1 MKRTITALLT
11 ALLLALS
18 LCVPAA
24 ASVEYGS
31 IFDETEE
38 LGSAELTYQGEQELP
53 QLAKNLGIDL
63 RVDVFTDEGL
73 EPDDTVSD
81 IATYVYGNYD
91 YGLGEDREGVSLT
104 LLMKTQPDGSYALA
118 EDDWCVYA
126 FLSETRGSSQE
137 LSDAVYA
144 AIKPYMAAQAW
155 NGEDMT
161 MSATA
166 LSQAVDAMMKAAS
179 DYILAN
185 CPPDNSGEVTET
197 QPQEQTEVDMKYI
210 FDISDL
216 HTVFFCP
223 EDLFLIR
230 AGAAERRRFM
240 DLSLCQLRPRY
251 AEALA
256 EYTRLHEHKTR
267 ILRDSEEHPQLLQ
280 MLPDFNERL
289 CRVGAVLISYRA
301 RYCVS
306 LAEYARQAHFECSGE
321 KEELTLLYR
330 TVKTVEDPFAPQEQ
344 ICEALRRHQE
354 AHLAAERASR
364 LCLSGPHKDDVEVL
378 INRRSARQYGSQGQ
392 VRTAALSLKLA
403 EREIH
408 KNAVGEYPVML
419 LDDVLSELDPRRQE
433 YVLNRIQGGQ
443 VFITCCE
450 NDRLDTMLHGRVFHI
465 RNGEVL

>member
-38 LGSAELTYQGEQELP
+38 LGSAELTYQGEQKLP

-73 EPDDTVSD
+73 DPDDTVSD
-81 IATYVYGNYD
+81 IATFVYSNYD
-91 YGLGEDREGVSLT
+91 YGLGEDKEGVSLT

-118 EDDWCVYA
+118 ENDWCVYA

-197 QPQEQTEVDMKYI
+197 QTQEQTEVDMKYI

-216 HTVFFCP
+216 LTFDEWEKLEARAADISQRHGCGVYVAFVDDFTKYGDGNDVYKTTYQIYHSNELGMGENRDGIIILLSMAERDYAMFVYGTYAETAFNSYGQEKLEKAFLGNFK
-223 EDLFLIR
+223 EDDWYGGVSNYLSTCDEYLTRADAGKPVRESPALLIAIAVVASCLLSGAICLFLKR
-230 AGAAERRRFM
+230 SMKTVHQKVEANEYVAPGGLQ
-240 DLSLCQLRPRY
+240 LSKQYDRY
-251 AEALA
+251 THTTEV
-256 EYTRLHEHKTR
+256 RSK
-267 ILRDSEEHPQLLQ
+267 ISSSDDSSSS
-280 MLPDFNERL
+280 
-289 CRVGAVLISYRA
+289 GTS
-301 RYCVS
+301 S
-306 LAEYARQAHFECSGE
+306 CSGGGG
-321 KEELTLLYR
+321 
-330 TVKTVEDPFAPQEQ
+330 
-344 ICEALRRHQE
+344 
-354 AHLAAERASR
+354 
-364 LCLSGPHKDDVEVL
+364 SG
-378 INRRSARQYGSQGQ
+378 RSG
-392 VRTAALSLKLA
+392 K
-403 EREIH
+403 
-408 KNAVGEYPVML
+408 
-419 LDDVLSELDPRRQE
+419 
-433 YVLNRIQGGQ
+433 
-443 VFITCCE
+443 F
-450 NDRLDTMLHGRVFHI
+450 
-465 RNGEVL
+465 

>member
-1 MKRTITALLT
+1 MNKKFTALLM

-81 IATYVYGNYD
+81 IATFIYGNYD
-91 YGLGEDREGVSLT
+91 YGLGEDKEGVSLT

-118 EDDWCVYA
+118 ENDWCVYA

-137 LSDAVYA
+137 LSDTVYA

-197 QPQEQTEVDMKYI
+197 QTPEQTGVDMKYI
-210 FDISDL
+210 FDNSDL
-216 HTVFFCP
+216 LTFDEWEKLEARAADISQRHGCGVYVDFVDDFTEYGYGNDVYKTTYQLYHANELGMGDDRDGIIILLSMAERDYAMFVYGTYAETAFNSYGQEKLEKAFLGNFK
-223 EDLFLIR
+223 EDDWYGGVSNYLSTCDEYLTRADAGKPVRESPALLIAIAVVASCLLSGAICLFLKR
-230 AGAAERRRFM
+230 SMKTVHQKVEANEYVAPGGLQ
-240 DLSLCQLRPRY
+240 LSKQYDRY
-251 AEALA
+251 THTTEV
-256 EYTRLHEHKTR
+256 RSK
-267 ILRDSEEHPQLLQ
+267 ISSSDDSSSS
-280 MLPDFNERL
+280 
-289 CRVGAVLISYRA
+289 GTS
-301 RYCVS
+301 S
-306 LAEYARQAHFECSGE
+306 CSGGGG
-321 KEELTLLYR
+321 
-330 TVKTVEDPFAPQEQ
+330 
-344 ICEALRRHQE
+344 
-354 AHLAAERASR
+354 
-364 LCLSGPHKDDVEVL
+364 SG
-378 INRRSARQYGSQGQ
+378 RSG
-392 VRTAALSLKLA
+392 K
-403 EREIH
+403 
-408 KNAVGEYPVML
+408 
-419 LDDVLSELDPRRQE
+419 
-433 YVLNRIQGGQ
+433 
-443 VFITCCE
+443 F
-450 NDRLDTMLHGRVFHI
+450 
-465 RNGEVL
+465 

>member
-38 LGSAELTYQGEQELP
+38 LGSAELTYQGEEKLP

-73 EPDDTVSD
+73 DPDDTVSD
-81 IATYVYGNYD
+81 IATFVYGNYD
-91 YGLGEDREGVSLT
+91 YGLGEDKEGVSLT

-118 EDDWCVYA
+118 ENDWCVYA

-197 QPQEQTEVDMKYI
+197 QTPEQTGVDMKYI
-210 FDISDL
+210 FDNSDL
-216 HTVFFCP
+216 LTFDEWEKLEARAAEISLRHHCGVYVAFVDDYTVYSDGGGVYKTTYQLYHGDQLGMGDDRDGIIILLSMAERDYAMFVYGTYAETAFNSYGQEKLEKAFLGNFK
-223 EDLFLIR
+223 EDDWYGGVSNYLSTCDEYLTRADAGKPVRESPALLIAIAVVASCLLSGAICLFLKR
-230 AGAAERRRFM
+230 SMKTVHQKVEANEYVAPGGLQ
-240 DLSLCQLRPRY
+240 LSKQYDRY
-251 AEALA
+251 THTTE
-256 EYTRLHEHKTR
+256 TRSK
-267 ILRDSEEHPQLLQ
+267 INKDS
-280 MLPDFNERL
+280 DSS
-289 CRVGAVLISYRA
+289 GGTS
-301 RYCVS
+301 S
-306 LAEYARQAHFECSGE
+306 CSGGGG
-321 KEELTLLYR
+321 
-330 TVKTVEDPFAPQEQ
+330 
-344 ICEALRRHQE
+344 
-354 AHLAAERASR
+354 
-364 LCLSGPHKDDVEVL
+364 SG
-378 INRRSARQYGSQGQ
+378 RSG
-392 VRTAALSLKLA
+392 K
-403 EREIH
+403 
-408 KNAVGEYPVML
+408 
-419 LDDVLSELDPRRQE
+419 
-433 YVLNRIQGGQ
+433 
-443 VFITCCE
+443 F
-450 NDRLDTMLHGRVFHI
+450 
-465 RNGEVL
+465 

>member
-1 MKRTITALLT
+1 MNKKFTALLM
-11 ALLLALS
+11 ALLLALT

-38 LGSAELTYQGEQELP
+38 LGSAELTYQGEQKLP

-81 IATYVYGNYD
+81 IATFIYGNYD
-91 YGLGEDREGVSLT
+91 YGLGEDKEGVSLT

-118 EDDWCVYA
+118 ENDWCVYA

-197 QPQEQTEVDMKYI
+197 QTPEQTGVDMKYI
-210 FDISDL
+210 FDNSDL
-216 HTVFFCP
+216 LTFDEWEKLEARAADISQRHGCGVYVAFVDDFTEYGYGNDVYKTTYQLYHANELGMGDDRDGIIILLSMAERDYAMFVYGTYAETAFNSYGQEKLEKAFLGNFK
-223 EDLFLIR
+223 EDDWYGGVSNYLSTCDEYLTRADAGKPVRESPALLIAIAVVASCLLSGAICLFLKR
-230 AGAAERRRFM
+230 SMKTVHQKVEANEYVAPGGLQ
-240 DLSLCQLRPRY
+240 LSKQYDRY
-251 AEALA
+251 THTTEV
-256 EYTRLHEHKTR
+256 RSK
-267 ILRDSEEHPQLLQ
+267 ISSSDDSSSS
-280 MLPDFNERL
+280 
-289 CRVGAVLISYRA
+289 GTS
-301 RYCVS
+301 S
-306 LAEYARQAHFECSGE
+306 CSGGGG
-321 KEELTLLYR
+321 
-330 TVKTVEDPFAPQEQ
+330 
-344 ICEALRRHQE
+344 
-354 AHLAAERASR
+354 
-364 LCLSGPHKDDVEVL
+364 SG
-378 INRRSARQYGSQGQ
+378 RSG
-392 VRTAALSLKLA
+392 K
-403 EREIH
+403 
-408 KNAVGEYPVML
+408 
-419 LDDVLSELDPRRQE
+419 
-433 YVLNRIQGGQ
+433 
-443 VFITCCE
+443 F
-450 NDRLDTMLHGRVFHI
+450 
-465 RNGEVL
+465 

>member
-1 MKRTITALLT
+1 MNKKFTALLM

-53 QLAKNLGIDL
+53 QLAKTLGIDL

-81 IATYVYGNYD
+81 IATYVYDNYD

-118 EDDWCVYA
+118 ENDWCVYA

-155 NGEDMT
+155 NGKDMT

-197 QPQEQTEVDMKYI
+197 QTQEQTEVDMKYI

-216 HTVFFCP
+216 LTFDEWEKLEARAADISQRHGCGVYVAFVDDFTKYGDGNDVYKTTYQLYHSNELGMGENRDGIIILLSMAERDYAMFVYGTYAETAFNSYGQEKLEKAFLGNFK
-223 EDLFLIR
+223 EDDWYGGVSNYLSTCDEYLTRADAGKPVRESPALLIAIAVVASCLLSGAICLFLKR
-230 AGAAERRRFM
+230 SMKTVHQKVEANEYVAPGG
-240 DLSLCQLRPRY
+240 LQLTEQYDRY
-251 AEALA
+251 THTTE
-256 EYTRLHEHKTR
+256 TRSK
-267 ILRDSEEHPQLLQ
+267 INKDS
-280 MLPDFNERL
+280 DSSSS
-289 CRVGAVLISYRA
+289 GTS
-301 RYCVS
+301 S
-306 LAEYARQAHFECSGE
+306 CSGGGG
-321 KEELTLLYR
+321 
-330 TVKTVEDPFAPQEQ
+330 
-344 ICEALRRHQE
+344 
-354 AHLAAERASR
+354 
-364 LCLSGPHKDDVEVL
+364 SG
-378 INRRSARQYGSQGQ
+378 RSG
-392 VRTAALSLKLA
+392 K
-403 EREIH
+403 
-408 KNAVGEYPVML
+408 
-419 LDDVLSELDPRRQE
+419 
-433 YVLNRIQGGQ
+433 
-443 VFITCCE
+443 F
-450 NDRLDTMLHGRVFHI
+450 
-465 RNGEVL
+465 

>member
-1 MKRTITALLT
+1 MNKKFTALLM

-38 LGSAELTYQGEQELP
+38 LGSAELTYQGEQKLP

-81 IATYVYGNYD
+81 IATFIYGNYD
-91 YGLGEDREGVSLT
+91 YGLGEDKEGVSLT

-118 EDDWCVYA
+118 ENDWCVYA

-197 QPQEQTEVDMKYI
+197 QTPEQTGVDMKYI
-210 FDISDL
+210 FDNSDL
-216 HTVFFCP
+216 LTFDEWEKLEARAADISQRHGCGVYVAFVDDFTEYGYGNDVYKTTYQLYHANELGMGENRDGIIILLSMAERDYAMFVYGTYAETAFNSYGQEKLEKAFLGNFK
-223 EDLFLIR
+223 EDDWYGGVSNYLSTCDEYLTRADAGKPVRESPALLIAIAVVASCLLSGAICLFLKR
-230 AGAAERRRFM
+230 SMKTVHQKVEANEYVAPGGLQ
-240 DLSLCQLRPRY
+240 LSKQYDRY
-251 AEALA
+251 THTTEV
-256 EYTRLHEHKTR
+256 RSK
-267 ILRDSEEHPQLLQ
+267 ISSSDDSSS
-280 MLPDFNERL
+280 
-289 CRVGAVLISYRA
+289 GGTS
-301 RYCVS
+301 S
-306 LAEYARQAHFECSGE
+306 CSGGGG
-321 KEELTLLYR
+321 
-330 TVKTVEDPFAPQEQ
+330 
-344 ICEALRRHQE
+344 
-354 AHLAAERASR
+354 
-364 LCLSGPHKDDVEVL
+364 SG
-378 INRRSARQYGSQGQ
+378 RSG
-392 VRTAALSLKLA
+392 K
-403 EREIH
+403 
-408 KNAVGEYPVML
+408 
-419 LDDVLSELDPRRQE
+419 
-433 YVLNRIQGGQ
+433 
-443 VFITCCE
+443 F
-450 NDRLDTMLHGRVFHI
+450 
-465 RNGEVL
+465 

>member
-1 MKRTITALLT
+1 MNKKFTALLM
-11 ALLLALS
+11 ALLLALT

-81 IATYVYGNYD
+81 IATFIYGNYD
-91 YGLGEDREGVSLT
+91 YGLGEDKEGVSLT

-118 EDDWCVYA
+118 ENDWCVYA

-137 LSDAVYA
+137 LSDTVYA

-197 QPQEQTEVDMKYI
+197 QTPEQTGVDMKYI
-210 FDISDL
+210 FDNSDL
-216 HTVFFCP
+216 LTFDEWEKLEARAADISQRHGCGVYVAFVDDFTEYGYGNDVYKTTYQLYHANELGMGENRDGIIILLSMAERDYAMFVYGTYAETAFNSYGQEKLEKAFLGNFK
-223 EDLFLIR
+223 EDDWYGGVSNYLSTCDEYLTRADAGKPVRESPALLIAIAVVASCLLSGAICLFLKR
-230 AGAAERRRFM
+230 SMKTVHQKVEANEYVAPGGLQ
-240 DLSLCQLRPRY
+240 LSKQYDRY
-251 AEALA
+251 THTTEV
-256 EYTRLHEHKTR
+256 RSK
-267 ILRDSEEHPQLLQ
+267 ISSSDDSSSS
-280 MLPDFNERL
+280 
-289 CRVGAVLISYRA
+289 GTS
-301 RYCVS
+301 S
-306 LAEYARQAHFECSGE
+306 CSGGGG
-321 KEELTLLYR
+321 
-330 TVKTVEDPFAPQEQ
+330 
-344 ICEALRRHQE
+344 
-354 AHLAAERASR
+354 
-364 LCLSGPHKDDVEVL
+364 SG
-378 INRRSARQYGSQGQ
+378 RSG
-392 VRTAALSLKLA
+392 K
-403 EREIH
+403 
-408 KNAVGEYPVML
+408 
-419 LDDVLSELDPRRQE
+419 
-433 YVLNRIQGGQ
+433 
-443 VFITCCE
+443 F
-450 NDRLDTMLHGRVFHI
+450 
-465 RNGEVL
+465 

>member
-1 MKRTITALLT
+1 MNKKFTALLM

-81 IATYVYGNYD
+81 IATFIYGNYD
-91 YGLGEDREGVSLT
+91 YGLGEDKEGVSLT

-118 EDDWCVYA
+118 ENDWCVYA

-197 QPQEQTEVDMKYI
+197 QTPEQTGVDMKYI
-210 FDISDL
+210 FDNSDL
-216 HTVFFCP
+216 LTFDEWEKLEARAADISQRHGCGVYVAFVDDFTEYGYGNDVYKTTYQLYHANELGMGDDRDGIIILLSMAERDYAMFVYGTYAETAFNSYGQEKLEKAFLGNFK
-223 EDLFLIR
+223 EDDWYGGVSNYLSTCDEYLTRADAGKPVRESPALLIAIAVVASCLLSGAICLFLKR
-230 AGAAERRRFM
+230 SMKTVHQKVEANEYVAPGGLQ
-240 DLSLCQLRPRY
+240 LSKQYDRY
-251 AEALA
+251 THTTEV
-256 EYTRLHEHKTR
+256 RSK
-267 ILRDSEEHPQLLQ
+267 ISSSDDSSSS
-280 MLPDFNERL
+280 
-289 CRVGAVLISYRA
+289 GTS
-301 RYCVS
+301 S
-306 LAEYARQAHFECSGE
+306 CSGGGG
-321 KEELTLLYR
+321 
-330 TVKTVEDPFAPQEQ
+330 
-344 ICEALRRHQE
+344 
-354 AHLAAERASR
+354 
-364 LCLSGPHKDDVEVL
+364 SG
-378 INRRSARQYGSQGQ
+378 RSG
-392 VRTAALSLKLA
+392 K
-403 EREIH
+403 
-408 KNAVGEYPVML
+408 
-419 LDDVLSELDPRRQE
+419 
-433 YVLNRIQGGQ
+433 
-443 VFITCCE
+443 F
-450 NDRLDTMLHGRVFHI
+450 
-465 RNGEVL
+465 

>member
-38 LGSAELTYQGEQELP
+38 LGSAELTYQGEQKLP

-81 IATYVYGNYD
+81 IATFIYGNYD
-91 YGLGEDREGVSLT
+91 YGLGEDKEGVSLT

-118 EDDWCVYA
+118 ENDWCVYA

-161 MSATA
+161 MSSTA

-197 QPQEQTEVDMKYI
+197 QTPEQTGVDMKYI
-210 FDISDL
+210 FDNSDL
-216 HTVFFCP
+216 LTFDEWEKLEARAADISKRHGCGVYVAFVDDFTEYGYGNDVYKTTYQLYHANELGMGENRDGIIILLSMADRDYAMFVYGENAEKAFDKYGQEQL
-223 EDLFLIR
+223 EDTFL
-230 AGAAERRRFM
+230 GYFGDNDWYNGVSSYLDTCDEY
-240 DLSLCQLRPRY
+240 LT
-251 AEALA
+251 LA
-256 EYTRLHEHKTR
+256 EEGNPVRKNTLPMYIIVVVASCAISGFICLMLKQRMQTVHKKVEANEYVADGGLQLTEQYDRYTHTTETR
-267 ILRDSEEHPQLLQ
+267 SKINNDS
-280 MLPDFNERL
+280 DS
-289 CRVGAVLISYRA
+289 GGGTS
-301 RYCVS
+301 S
-306 LAEYARQAHFECSGE
+306 CSGGGG
-321 KEELTLLYR
+321 
-330 TVKTVEDPFAPQEQ
+330 
-344 ICEALRRHQE
+344 
-354 AHLAAERASR
+354 
-364 LCLSGPHKDDVEVL
+364 SG
-378 INRRSARQYGSQGQ
+378 RSG
-392 VRTAALSLKLA
+392 K
-403 EREIH
+403 
-408 KNAVGEYPVML
+408 
-419 LDDVLSELDPRRQE
+419 
-433 YVLNRIQGGQ
+433 
-443 VFITCCE
+443 F
-450 NDRLDTMLHGRVFHI
+450 
-465 RNGEVL
+465 

>member
-1 MKRTITALLT
+1 MNKKFTALLM
-11 ALLLALS
+11 ALLLALT
-18 LCVPAA
+18 LCVPAM
-24 ASVEYGS
+24 ASAEYGS

-53 QLAKNLGIDL
+53 QLAKTLGIDL

-81 IATYVYGNYD
+81 IATYVYDNYD

-197 QPQEQTEVDMKYI
+197 QTQEQTEVDMKYI

-216 HTVFFCP
+216 LTFDEWEKLEARAADISQRHGCGVYVAFVDDFTKYGDGNDVYKTTFQLYHSNELGMGENRDGIIILLSMAERDYAMFVYGTYAETAFNSYGQEKLEKAFLGNFK
-223 EDLFLIR
+223 EDDWYGGVSNYLSTCDEYLTRADAGKPVRESPALLIAIAVVASCLLSGAICLFLKR
-230 AGAAERRRFM
+230 SMKTVHQKVEANEYVAPGGLQ
-240 DLSLCQLRPRY
+240 LSKQYDRY
-251 AEALA
+251 THTTEV
-256 EYTRLHEHKTR
+256 RSK
-267 ILRDSEEHPQLLQ
+267 ISSSDDSSSS
-280 MLPDFNERL
+280 
-289 CRVGAVLISYRA
+289 GTS
-301 RYCVS
+301 S
-306 LAEYARQAHFECSGE
+306 CSGGGG
-321 KEELTLLYR
+321 
-330 TVKTVEDPFAPQEQ
+330 
-344 ICEALRRHQE
+344 
-354 AHLAAERASR
+354 
-364 LCLSGPHKDDVEVL
+364 SG
-378 INRRSARQYGSQGQ
+378 RSG
-392 VRTAALSLKLA
+392 K
-403 EREIH
+403 
-408 KNAVGEYPVML
+408 
-419 LDDVLSELDPRRQE
+419 
-433 YVLNRIQGGQ
+433 
-443 VFITCCE
+443 F
-450 NDRLDTMLHGRVFHI
+450 
-465 RNGEVL
+465 

>member
-1 MKRTITALLT
+1 MNKKFTTLLM

-38 LGSAELTYQGEQELP
+38 LGSAKLTYQGEQKLP

-81 IATYVYGNYD
+81 IATFIYGNYD
-91 YGLGEDREGVSLT
+91 YGLGEDKEGVSLT

-118 EDDWCVYA
+118 ENDWCVYA

-197 QPQEQTEVDMKYI
+197 QTPEQTGVDMKYI
-210 FDISDL
+210 FDNSDL
-216 HTVFFCP
+216 LTFDEWEKLEARAADISQRHGCGVYVAFVDDFTKYGYGNDVYKTTYQLYHANELGMGENRDGIIILLSMAERDYAMFVYGTYAETAFNSYGQEKLEKAFLGNFK
-223 EDLFLIR
+223 EDDWYGGVSNYLSTCDEYLTRADAGKPVRESPALLIAIAVVASCLLSGAICLFLKR
-230 AGAAERRRFM
+230 SMKTVHQKVEANEYVAPGGLQ
-240 DLSLCQLRPRY
+240 LSKQYDRY
-251 AEALA
+251 THTTEV
-256 EYTRLHEHKTR
+256 RSK
-267 ILRDSEEHPQLLQ
+267 ISSSDDSSSS
-280 MLPDFNERL
+280 
-289 CRVGAVLISYRA
+289 GTS
-301 RYCVS
+301 S
-306 LAEYARQAHFECSGE
+306 CSGGGG
-321 KEELTLLYR
+321 
-330 TVKTVEDPFAPQEQ
+330 
-344 ICEALRRHQE
+344 
-354 AHLAAERASR
+354 
-364 LCLSGPHKDDVEVL
+364 SG
-378 INRRSARQYGSQGQ
+378 RSG
-392 VRTAALSLKLA
+392 K
-403 EREIH
+403 
-408 KNAVGEYPVML
+408 
-419 LDDVLSELDPRRQE
+419 
-433 YVLNRIQGGQ
+433 
-443 VFITCCE
+443 F
-450 NDRLDTMLHGRVFHI
+450 
-465 RNGEVL
+465 

>member
-1 MKRTITALLT
+1 MNKKFTALLM

-81 IATYVYGNYD
+81 IATFIYGNYD
-91 YGLGEDREGVSLT
+91 YGLGEDKEGVSLT

-118 EDDWCVYA
+118 ENDWCVYA

-197 QPQEQTEVDMKYI
+197 QTPEQTGVDMKYI
-210 FDISDL
+210 FDNSDL
-216 HTVFFCP
+216 LTFDEWEKLEARAADISQRHGCGVYVAFVDDFTEYGYGNDVYKTTYQLYHANELGMGENRDGIIILLSMAERDYAMFVYGTYAETAFNSYGQEKLEKAFLGNFK
-223 EDLFLIR
+223 EDDWYGGVSNYLSTCDEYLTRADAGKPVRESPALLIAIAVVASCLLSGAICLFLKR
-230 AGAAERRRFM
+230 SMKTVHQKVEANEYVAPGGLQ
-240 DLSLCQLRPRY
+240 LSKQYDRY
-251 AEALA
+251 THTTEV
-256 EYTRLHEHKTR
+256 RSK
-267 ILRDSEEHPQLLQ
+267 ISSSDDSSSS
-280 MLPDFNERL
+280 
-289 CRVGAVLISYRA
+289 GTS
-301 RYCVS
+301 S
-306 LAEYARQAHFECSGE
+306 CSGGGG
-321 KEELTLLYR
+321 
-330 TVKTVEDPFAPQEQ
+330 
-344 ICEALRRHQE
+344 
-354 AHLAAERASR
+354 
-364 LCLSGPHKDDVEVL
+364 SG
-378 INRRSARQYGSQGQ
+378 RSG
-392 VRTAALSLKLA
+392 K
-403 EREIH
+403 
-408 KNAVGEYPVML
+408 
-419 LDDVLSELDPRRQE
+419 
-433 YVLNRIQGGQ
+433 
-443 VFITCCE
+443 F
-450 NDRLDTMLHGRVFHI
+450 
-465 RNGEVL
+465 

>member
-1 MKRTITALLT
+1 MNKKFTALLM

-38 LGSAELTYQGEQELP
+38 LGSAELTYQGEQKLP

-81 IATYVYGNYD
+81 IATFIYGNYD
-91 YGLGEDREGVSLT
+91 YGLGEDKEGVSLT

-118 EDDWCVYA
+118 ENDWCVYA

-197 QPQEQTEVDMKYI
+197 QTPEQTGVDMKYI
-210 FDISDL
+210 FDNSDL
-216 HTVFFCP
+216 LTFDEWEKLEARAADISQRHGCGVYVAFVDDFTEYGYGNDVYKTTYQLYHANKLGMGENRDGIIILLSMAERDYAMFVYGTYAETAFNSYGQEKLEKAFLGNFK
-223 EDLFLIR
+223 EDDWYGGVSNYLSTCDEYLTRADAGKPVRESPALLIAIAVVASCLLSGAICLFLKR
-230 AGAAERRRFM
+230 SMKTVHQKVEANEYVAPGGLQ
-240 DLSLCQLRPRY
+240 LSKQYDRY
-251 AEALA
+251 THTTEV
-256 EYTRLHEHKTR
+256 RSK
-267 ILRDSEEHPQLLQ
+267 ISSSDDSSSS
-280 MLPDFNERL
+280 
-289 CRVGAVLISYRA
+289 GTS
-301 RYCVS
+301 S
-306 LAEYARQAHFECSGE
+306 CSGGGG
-321 KEELTLLYR
+321 
-330 TVKTVEDPFAPQEQ
+330 
-344 ICEALRRHQE
+344 
-354 AHLAAERASR
+354 
-364 LCLSGPHKDDVEVL
+364 SG
-378 INRRSARQYGSQGQ
+378 RSG
-392 VRTAALSLKLA
+392 K
-403 EREIH
+403 
-408 KNAVGEYPVML
+408 
-419 LDDVLSELDPRRQE
+419 
-433 YVLNRIQGGQ
+433 
-443 VFITCCE
+443 F
-450 NDRLDTMLHGRVFHI
+450 
-465 RNGEVL
+465 

>member
-1 MKRTITALLT
+1 MNKKFTALLM

-38 LGSAELTYQGEQELP
+38 LGSAELTYQGEQKLP

-81 IATYVYGNYD
+81 IATFIYGNYD
-91 YGLGEDREGVSLT
+91 YGLGEDKEGVSLT

-118 EDDWCVYA
+118 ENDWCVYA

-197 QPQEQTEVDMKYI
+197 QTPEQTGVDMKYI
-210 FDISDL
+210 FDNSDL
-216 HTVFFCP
+216 LTFDEWEKLEARAADISQRHGCGVYVAFVDDFTEYGYGNDVYKTTYQLYHANELGMGDDRDGIIILLSMAERDYAMFVYGTYAETAFNSYGQEKLEKAFLGNFK
-223 EDLFLIR
+223 EDDWYGGVSNYLSTCDEYLTRADAGKPVRESPALLIAIAVVASCLLSGAICLFLKR
-230 AGAAERRRFM
+230 SMKTVHQKVEANEYVAPGGLQ
-240 DLSLCQLRPRY
+240 LSKQYDRY
-251 AEALA
+251 THTTEV
-256 EYTRLHEHKTR
+256 RSK
-267 ILRDSEEHPQLLQ
+267 ISSSDDSSSS
-280 MLPDFNERL
+280 
-289 CRVGAVLISYRA
+289 GTS
-301 RYCVS
+301 S
-306 LAEYARQAHFECSGE
+306 CSGGGG
-321 KEELTLLYR
+321 
-330 TVKTVEDPFAPQEQ
+330 
-344 ICEALRRHQE
+344 
-354 AHLAAERASR
+354 
-364 LCLSGPHKDDVEVL
+364 SG
-378 INRRSARQYGSQGQ
+378 RSG
-392 VRTAALSLKLA
+392 K
-403 EREIH
+403 
-408 KNAVGEYPVML
+408 
-419 LDDVLSELDPRRQE
+419 
-433 YVLNRIQGGQ
+433 
-443 VFITCCE
+443 F
-450 NDRLDTMLHGRVFHI
+450 
-465 RNGEVL
+465 

>member
-1 MKRTITALLT
+1 MNKKFTALLM

-38 LGSAELTYQGEQELP
+38 LGSAELTYQGEQKLP

-81 IATYVYGNYD
+81 IATFIYGNYD
-91 YGLGEDREGVSLT
+91 YGLGEDKEGVSLT

-118 EDDWCVYA
+118 ENDWCVYA

-197 QPQEQTEVDMKYI
+197 QTPEQTGVDMKYI
-210 FDISDL
+210 FDNSDL
-216 HTVFFCP
+216 LTFD
-223 EDLFLIR
+223 EWEKLEAR
-230 AGAAERRRFM
+230 AADISQRHGCGVYVAFVDDFTEYGYGNDVYKTTYQLYHANELGMGDDRDGIIILLSMAERDYAMFVYGT
-240 DLSLCQLRPRY
+240 Y
-251 AEALA
+251 AETA
-256 EYTRLHEHKTR
+256 
-267 ILRDSEEHPQLLQ
+267 
-280 MLPDFNERL
+280 FN
-289 CRVGAVLISYRA
+289 SY
-301 RYCVS
+301 
-306 LAEYARQAHFECSGE
+306 G
-321 KEELTLLYR
+321 
-330 TVKTVEDPFAPQEQ
+330 QE
-344 ICEALRRHQE
+344 
-354 AHLAAERASR
+354 
-364 LCLSGPHKDDVEVL
+364 
-378 INRRSARQYGSQGQ
+378 
-392 VRTAALSLKLA
+392 
-403 EREIH
+403 
-408 KNAVGEYPVML
+408 
-419 LDDVLSELDPRRQE
+419 
-433 YVLNRIQGGQ
+433 
-443 VFITCCE
+443 
-450 NDRLDTMLHGRVFHI
+450 
-465 RNGEVL
+465 

>member
-1 MKRTITALLT
+1 MNKKFTALLM
-11 ALLLALS
+11 ALLLALT
-18 LCVPAA
+18 LCVPAM
-24 ASVEYGS
+24 ASAEYGS

-53 QLAKNLGIDL
+53 QLAKTLGIDL

-81 IATYVYGNYD
+81 IATYVYDNYD

-197 QPQEQTEVDMKYI
+197 QTQEQTEVDMKYI

-216 HTVFFCP
+216 LTFDEWEKLEARAADISQRHGCGVYVAFVDDFTKYGDGNDVYKTTYQIYHSNELGMGENRDGIIILLSMAERDYAMFVYGTYAETAFNSYGQEKLEKAFLGNFK
-223 EDLFLIR
+223 EDDWYGGVSNYLSTCDEYLTRADAGKPVRESPALLIAIAVVASCLLSGAICLFLKR
-230 AGAAERRRFM
+230 SMKTVHQKVEANEYVAPGGLQ
-240 DLSLCQLRPRY
+240 LSKQYDRY
-251 AEALA
+251 THTTEV
-256 EYTRLHEHKTR
+256 RSK
-267 ILRDSEEHPQLLQ
+267 ISSSDDSSSS
-280 MLPDFNERL
+280 
-289 CRVGAVLISYRA
+289 GTS
-301 RYCVS
+301 S
-306 LAEYARQAHFECSGE
+306 CSGGGG
-321 KEELTLLYR
+321 
-330 TVKTVEDPFAPQEQ
+330 
-344 ICEALRRHQE
+344 
-354 AHLAAERASR
+354 
-364 LCLSGPHKDDVEVL
+364 SG
-378 INRRSARQYGSQGQ
+378 RSG
-392 VRTAALSLKLA
+392 K
-403 EREIH
+403 
-408 KNAVGEYPVML
+408 
-419 LDDVLSELDPRRQE
+419 
-433 YVLNRIQGGQ
+433 
-443 VFITCCE
+443 F
-450 NDRLDTMLHGRVFHI
+450 
-465 RNGEVL
+465 

>member
-1 MKRTITALLT
+1 MNKKFTALLM
-11 ALLLALS
+11 ALLLALT
-18 LCVPAA
+18 LCVPAM
-24 ASVEYGS
+24 ASAEYGS

-53 QLAKNLGIDL
+53 QLAKTLGIDL

-81 IATYVYGNYD
+81 IATYVYDNYD
-91 YGLGEDREGVSLT
+91 YGLGEDKEGVSLT

-197 QPQEQTEVDMKYI
+197 QTQEQTEVDMKYI

-216 HTVFFCP
+216 LTFDEWEKLEARAADISQRHGCGVYVAFVDDFTKYGDGNDVYKTTYQLYHSNELGMGENRDGIIILLSMAERDYAMFVYGTYAETAFNSYGQEKLEKAFLGNFK
-223 EDLFLIR
+223 EDDWYGGVSNYLSTCDEYLTRADAGKPVRESPALLIAIAVVASCLLSGAICLFLKR
-230 AGAAERRRFM
+230 SMKTVHQKVEANEYVAPGGLQ
-240 DLSLCQLRPRY
+240 LSKQYDRY
-251 AEALA
+251 THTTEV
-256 EYTRLHEHKTR
+256 RSK
-267 ILRDSEEHPQLLQ
+267 ISSSDDSSSS
-280 MLPDFNERL
+280 
-289 CRVGAVLISYRA
+289 GTS
-301 RYCVS
+301 S
-306 LAEYARQAHFECSGE
+306 CSGGGG
-321 KEELTLLYR
+321 
-330 TVKTVEDPFAPQEQ
+330 
-344 ICEALRRHQE
+344 
-354 AHLAAERASR
+354 
-364 LCLSGPHKDDVEVL
+364 SG
-378 INRRSARQYGSQGQ
+378 RSG
-392 VRTAALSLKLA
+392 K
-403 EREIH
+403 
-408 KNAVGEYPVML
+408 
-419 LDDVLSELDPRRQE
+419 
-433 YVLNRIQGGQ
+433 
-443 VFITCCE
+443 F
-450 NDRLDTMLHGRVFHI
+450 
-465 RNGEVL
+465 

>member
-38 LGSAELTYQGEQELP
+38 LGSAELTYQGEEKLP

-73 EPDDTVSD
+73 DPDDTVSD
-81 IATYVYGNYD
+81 IATFVYSNYD
-91 YGLGEDREGVSLT
+91 YGLGEDKEGVSLT

-118 EDDWCVYA
+118 ENDWCVYA

-155 NGEDMT
+155 NGKDMT

-197 QPQEQTEVDMKYI
+197 QTPEQTGVDMKYI
-210 FDISDL
+210 FDNSDL
-216 HTVFFCP
+216 LTFDEWEKLEARAADISQRHGCGVYVAFVDDFTEYGYGNDVYKTTYQLYHSNELGMGENRDGIIILLSMAERDYAMFVYGTYAETAFNSYGQEKLEKAFLGNFK
-223 EDLFLIR
+223 EDDWYGGVSNYLSTCDEYLTRADAGKPVRESPALLIAIAVVASCLLSGAICLFLKR
-230 AGAAERRRFM
+230 SMKTVHQKVEANEYVAPGGLQ
-240 DLSLCQLRPRY
+240 LSKQYDRY
-251 AEALA
+251 THTTE
-256 EYTRLHEHKTR
+256 TRSK
-267 ILRDSEEHPQLLQ
+267 INKDS
-280 MLPDFNERL
+280 DSSSS
-289 CRVGAVLISYRA
+289 GTS
-301 RYCVS
+301 S
-306 LAEYARQAHFECSGE
+306 CSGGGG
-321 KEELTLLYR
+321 
-330 TVKTVEDPFAPQEQ
+330 
-344 ICEALRRHQE
+344 
-354 AHLAAERASR
+354 
-364 LCLSGPHKDDVEVL
+364 SG
-378 INRRSARQYGSQGQ
+378 RSG
-392 VRTAALSLKLA
+392 K
-403 EREIH
+403 
-408 KNAVGEYPVML
+408 
-419 LDDVLSELDPRRQE
+419 
-433 YVLNRIQGGQ
+433 
-443 VFITCCE
+443 F
-450 NDRLDTMLHGRVFHI
+450 
-465 RNGEVL
+465 

>member
-1 MKRTITALLT
+1 MNKKFTALLM

-38 LGSAELTYQGEQELP
+38 LGSAELTYQGEQKLP

-81 IATYVYGNYD
+81 IATFIYGNYD
-91 YGLGEDREGVSLT
+91 YGLGEDKEGVSLT

-118 EDDWCVYA
+118 ENDWCVYA

-166 LSQAVDAMMKAAS
+166 LSQAVDAMMKVAS

-197 QPQEQTEVDMKYI
+197 QTPEQTGVDMKYI
-210 FDISDL
+210 FDNSDL
-216 HTVFFCP
+216 LTFDEWEKLEARAADISQRHGCGVYVAFVDDFTEYGYGNDVYKTTYQLYHANELGMGDDRDGIIILLSMAERDYAMFVYGTYAETAFNSYGQEKLEKAFLGNFK
-223 EDLFLIR
+223 EDDWYGGVSNYLSTCDEYLTRADAGKPVRESPALLIAIAVVASCLLSGAICLFLKR
-230 AGAAERRRFM
+230 SMKTVHQKVEANEYVAPGGLQ
-240 DLSLCQLRPRY
+240 LSKQYDRY
-251 AEALA
+251 THTTEV
-256 EYTRLHEHKTR
+256 RSK
-267 ILRDSEEHPQLLQ
+267 ISSSDDSSSS
-280 MLPDFNERL
+280 
-289 CRVGAVLISYRA
+289 GTS
-301 RYCVS
+301 S
-306 LAEYARQAHFECSGE
+306 CSGGGG
-321 KEELTLLYR
+321 
-330 TVKTVEDPFAPQEQ
+330 
-344 ICEALRRHQE
+344 
-354 AHLAAERASR
+354 
-364 LCLSGPHKDDVEVL
+364 SG
-378 INRRSARQYGSQGQ
+378 RSG
-392 VRTAALSLKLA
+392 K
-403 EREIH
+403 
-408 KNAVGEYPVML
+408 
-419 LDDVLSELDPRRQE
+419 
-433 YVLNRIQGGQ
+433 
-443 VFITCCE
+443 F
-450 NDRLDTMLHGRVFHI
+450 
-465 RNGEVL
+465 

>member
-1 MKRTITALLT
+1 MNKKFTALLM
-11 ALLLALS
+11 ALLLALT
-18 LCVPAA
+18 LCVPAM
-24 ASVEYGS
+24 ASAEYGS

-53 QLAKNLGIDL
+53 QLAKTLGIDL

-81 IATYVYGNYD
+81 IATYVYDNYD

-197 QPQEQTEVDMKYI
+197 QTQEQTEVDMKYI
-210 FDISDL
+210 FDNSDL
-216 HTVFFCP
+216 LTFDEWEKLEARAADISQRHGCGVYVAFVDDFTKYGDGNDVYKTTYQLYHSNELGMGENRDGIIILLSMAERDYAMFVYGTYAETAFNSYGQEKLEKAFLGNFK
-223 EDLFLIR
+223 EDDWYGGVSNYLSTCDEYLTRADAGKPVRESPALLIAIAVVASCLLSGAICLFLKR
-230 AGAAERRRFM
+230 SMKTVHQKVEANEYVAPGGLQ
-240 DLSLCQLRPRY
+240 LSKQYDRY
-251 AEALA
+251 THTTEV
-256 EYTRLHEHKTR
+256 RSK
-267 ILRDSEEHPQLLQ
+267 ISSSDDSSSS
-280 MLPDFNERL
+280 
-289 CRVGAVLISYRA
+289 GTS
-301 RYCVS
+301 S
-306 LAEYARQAHFECSGE
+306 CSGGGG
-321 KEELTLLYR
+321 
-330 TVKTVEDPFAPQEQ
+330 
-344 ICEALRRHQE
+344 
-354 AHLAAERASR
+354 
-364 LCLSGPHKDDVEVL
+364 SG
-378 INRRSARQYGSQGQ
+378 RSG
-392 VRTAALSLKLA
+392 K
-403 EREIH
+403 
-408 KNAVGEYPVML
+408 
-419 LDDVLSELDPRRQE
+419 
-433 YVLNRIQGGQ
+433 
-443 VFITCCE
+443 F
-450 NDRLDTMLHGRVFHI
+450 
-465 RNGEVL
+465 